1 MSDDPDPCSSSDI
14 PRISIA
20 VTVLDPDW
28 PRAVPAV
35 EDLAHRAAAAA
46 VAVTGAAA
54 RALAARDAEISLVL
68 ADDATLRRYNRD
80 YRGIDKPT
88 NVLAFAAAAVA
99 ITGAAARALAARDAE
114 ISLVLADDATLRRYN
129 RDYRG
134 TDKPTNVL
142 AFAAAEAARGPGAP
156 EEAEGP
162 LLLGDVLL
170 ARETLV
176 REAGKQGKR
185 PADHLCH
192 LVVHGVLHLLGHD
205 HQSQDE
211 AQIMERLEV
220 AALGRLGVADPYA
233 AAETVPGMSRL
244 CG

>member
-1 MSDDPDPCSSSDI
+1 MSDDPDPCSRSDI
-14 PRISIA
+14 PRISVA
-20 VTVLDPDW
+20 VAVLDPDW
-28 PRAVPAV
+28 PRTVPAV
-35 EDLAHRAAAAA
+35 EDLARRAAAAA
-46 VAVTGAAA
+46 AAVSGAAA

-88 NVLAFAAAAVA
+88 NVLAFAAAEVPG
-99 ITGAAARALAARDAE
+99 GADA
-114 ISLVLADDATLRRYN
+114 
-129 RDYRG
+129 
-134 TDKPTNVL
+134 
-142 AFAAAEAARGPGAP
+142 AP
-156 EEAEGP
+156 EGAEGP

-170 ARETLV
+170 ARETLA
-176 REAGKQGKR
+176 REAGEQGKR

-233 AAETVPGMSRL
+233 AGVAPAGASPGASRV

>member
-14 PRISIA
+14 PRISVA

-28 PRAVPAV
+28 PRAVPAA
-35 EDLAHRAAAAA
+35 EDLARRAAAAA
-46 VAVTGAAA
+46 LAIWGGAVSGAAVSGVA
-54 RALAARDAEISLVL
+54 GRALAARDAEISLVL

-88 NVLAFAAAAVA
+88 NVLAFAAA
-99 ITGAAARALAARDAE
+99 E
-114 ISLVLADDATLRRYN
+114 S
-129 RDYRG
+129 
-134 TDKPTNVL
+134 
-142 AFAAAEAARGPGAP
+142 P

-170 ARETLV
+170 ARETLA
-176 REAGKQGKR
+176 REAGEQGKR

-192 LVVHGVLHLLGHD
+192 LVVHGVLHLLGQD
-205 HQSQDE
+205 HQSE
-211 AQIMERLEV
+211 GAAQIMERLEV

-233 AAETVPGMSRL
+233 AAGAAGAANGASDGASDGAAAGV

>member
-14 PRISIA
+14 PRVSVA

-28 PRAVPAV
+28 LRAVPAV
-35 EDLAHRAAAAA
+35 EDLARRAAAAA
-46 VAVTGAAA
+46 MAVSGAAV

-68 ADDATLRRYNRD
+68 ADDATLRHYNKD

-88 NVLAFAAAAVA
+88 NVLAFAAVDAP
-99 ITGAAARALAARDAE
+99 RAL
-114 ISLVLADDATLRRYN
+114 
-129 RDYRG
+129 
-134 TDKPTNVL
+134 
-142 AFAAAEAARGPGAP
+142 GA
-156 EEAEGP
+156 AEGP

-170 ARETLV
+170 ARETLA
-176 REAGKQGKR
+176 REAGAQGKR

-192 LVVHGVLHLLGHD
+192 LVVHGVLHLLGQD
-205 HQSQDE
+205 HQSE
-211 AQIMERLEV
+211 GETRVMERLEV

-233 AAETVPGMSRL
+233 ASVAPAGASPGVSRV

>member
-14 PRISIA
+14 PRILVA

-28 PRAVPAV
+28 PRVLPAV
-35 EDLAHRAAAAA
+35 EDLARRAAAAA
-46 VAVTGAAA
+46 LAVSDAAVSGA
-54 RALAARDAEISLVL
+54 AEISLVL

-88 NVLAFAAAAVA
+88 NVLAFAAAAA
-99 ITGAAARALAARDAE
+99 P
-114 ISLVLADDATLRRYN
+114 S
-129 RDYRG
+129 
-134 TDKPTNVL
+134 
-142 AFAAAEAARGPGAP
+142 GAP
-156 EEAEGP
+156 GGPEAEGP

-170 ARETLV
+170 ARETLT
-176 REAGKQGKR
+176 REAGEQGKR

-192 LVVHGVLHLLGHD
+192 LVVHGVLHLLGQD
-205 HQSQDE
+205 HLSEGE

-233 AAETVPGMSRL
+233 ATGV

>member
-88 NVLAFAAAAVA
+88 NVLAFAAA
-99 ITGAAARALAARDAE
+99 
-114 ISLVLADDATLRRYN
+114 
-129 RDYRG
+129 
-134 TDKPTNVL
+134 
-142 AFAAAEAARGPGAP
+142 EAARTPGAP

-176 REAGKQGKR
+176 REAGEQGKR

>member
-14 PRISIA
+14 PRISVA

-35 EDLAHRAAAAA
+35 EDLARRAAAAA
-46 VAVTGAAA
+46 MAVSGVAV

-68 ADDATLRRYNRD
+68 ADDATLRRYNKD

-88 NVLAFAAAAVA
+88 NVLAFAAVDAP
-99 ITGAAARALAARDAE
+99 RAPAGGR
-114 ISLVLADDATLRRYN
+114 
-129 RDYRG
+129 
-134 TDKPTNVL
+134 
-142 AFAAAEAARGPGAP
+142 AP
-156 EEAEGP
+156 EGAEGP

-170 ARETLV
+170 ARETLA
-176 REAGKQGKR
+176 REAGEQGKR

-192 LVVHGVLHLLGHD
+192 LVVHGVLHLLGQD
-205 HQSQDE
+205 HQSAGE
-211 AQIMERLEV
+211 AQVMERLEV

-233 AAETVPGMSRL
+233 AGVAPAGASPGASRV